1 MISDKETK
9 VMRTEKETAQ
19 TRRNFL
25 RLGALGAAA
34 VVAAGVLPAGKA
46 QAQTTATGKTVRSG
60 GAIGT
65 ATGGKQTRSARKM
78 RSMGELAEKAEGGST
93 RSARSM
99 QTQRTAKSTKSAS
112 NNRSASTRKMGEQ
125 AATRAMKKPKAT

>member
-1 MISDKETK
+1 MSSDKETK

-19 TRRNFL
+19 TRRKFL
-25 RLGALGAAA
+25 QLGALGAAA

-46 QAQTTATGKTVRSG
+46 SAQSTRTAKTVRSG
-60 GAIGT
+60 GTIGS

-78 RSMGELAEKAEGGST
+78 RSMGEMGEKAEGGST

-99 QTQRTAKSTKSAS
+99 QKQRTAKSTKSAS
-112 NNRSASTRKMGEQ
+112 NNRAMATRKAGDKLTMKS
-125 AATRAMKKPKAT
+125 MKKPKA

>member
-1 MISDKETK
+1 MNSTKETK
-9 VMRTEKETAQ
+9 VMRTQKETAQ

-46 QAQTTATGKTVRSG
+46 LAADTRTAKTVRSG
-60 GAIGT
+60 GTIGA

-78 RSMGELAEKAEGGST
+78 RSMGEMATKAEGGST

-99 QTQRTAKSTKSAS
+99 QKQRTAKSTKSAS
-112 NNRSASTRKMGEQ
+112 NNRSMATRKMGDKL
-125 AATRAMKKPKAT
+125 TMKSMKKAKS